1 MSDIFGRTT
10 LFVAACALFAV
21 AELVAGFSSKPAMLY
36 VMRGL
41 AGVASGG
48 VGNMALIVA
57 SDVVSLEERGK
68 WQGVCGSFM
77 ALGNVAGPFIS
88 AGFARG

>member
-21 AELVAGFSSKPAMLY
+21 AELVAGFSTQPAMLY
-36 VMRGL
+36 VMRAL
-41 AGVASGG
+41 SGVAGGG
-48 VGNMALIVA
+48 VGNLALIVA
-57 SDVVSLEERGK
+57 SDIVSLEERGK
-68 WQGVCGSFM
+68 YQGICGSFI
-77 ALGNVAGPFIS
+77 ALGNVVGPFIS